1 MKQDLYINQANWSLK
16 QTKQKLENISLE
28 KEKGFI
34 SEIDYRNSRSR
45 LNGAL
50 FALEMDHSKDIH
62 EQIMYNLKMFQKAK
76 KELKVDTLD
85 NEDKNIGLF
94 YLLGGAITQSLILLT
109 AFDNPQSCCPANK
122 EIILGKTINDLEIKL
137 QNALQLKD
145 KKVISE
151 LKLELGII
159 TKQYQENL
167 LALKT
172 INEIAV

>member
-1 MKQDLYINQANWSLK
+1 MKQDLYINQANWSIK
-16 QTKQKLENISLE
+16 QTKQKLENLSLE

-34 SEIDYRNSRSR
+34 SEIGYRNSRSR

-62 EQIMYNLKMFQKAK
+62 EQIMYNLKMFQKAE
-76 KELKVDTLD
+76 KELKVDTLN

>member
-16 QTKQKLENISLE
+16 QTKQKLENLSLE

-34 SEIDYRNSRSR
+34 SEIGYRNSRSR
-45 LNGAL
+45 LN
-50 FALEMDHSKDIH
+50 
-62 EQIMYNLKMFQKAK
+62 
-76 KELKVDTLD
+76 

>member
-16 QTKQKLENISLE
+16 QTKQKLENLSLE

-34 SEIDYRNSRSR
+34 SEIGYRNSRSR

-62 EQIMYNLKMFQKAK
+62 EQIMYNLKMFQKAE
-76 KELKVDTLD
+76 KEIKVDTLN
-85 NEDKNIGLF
+85 NEEKNIGLF

>member
-16 QTKQKLENISLE
+16 QTKQKLENLSLE

-34 SEIDYRNSRSR
+34 SEIGYRNSRSR

-62 EQIMYNLKMFQKAK
+62 EQIMYNLKMFQKAE
-76 KELKVDTLD
+76 KELKVDTLN